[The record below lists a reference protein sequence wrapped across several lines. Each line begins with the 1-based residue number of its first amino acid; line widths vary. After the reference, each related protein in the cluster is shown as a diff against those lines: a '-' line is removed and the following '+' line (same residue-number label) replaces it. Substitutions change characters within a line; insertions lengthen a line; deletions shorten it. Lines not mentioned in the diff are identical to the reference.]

1 MIHKHGK
8 KNSAPNK
15 TVLTALLEL
24 PAVTSD
30 LINEKHFFFIYFQER
45 K

>member
-1 MIHKHGK
+1 MIHKLGK
-8 KNSAPNK
+8 KTSAPHK

-30 LINEKHFFFIYFQER
+30 LINENKFVNFQER